1 MNQKEEEEEE
11 GEAIKVILLG
21 ESGSGKTSLI
31 NAAIGN
37 KFDENNKNTTTMNCS
52 FVKLSKIINDR
63 EYTINLWDTIG
74 QEKFRSLTKVFYKN
88 SDIVIFVF
96 DITSKESFDDLNYWF
111 NTVEDELGNKAIK
124 GLAANKIDLY
134 DKQEVDDDTIKNYA
148 NKKGIKFQY
157 TTATNPANFSKL
169 LEELLIE
176 YLKTGISENRKKIV
190 GKKLKKKEEAKKKS
204 CC

>member
-1 MNQKEEEEEE
+1 MNQKEEEEE

-31 NAAIGN
+31 NTAIGN
-37 KFDENNKNTTTMNCS
+37 KFDENKKDATINCS
-52 FVKLSKIINDR
+52 FVKLTKVIEDK
-63 EYTINLWDTIG
+63 EYKINLWDTIG

-176 YLKTGISENRKKIV
+176 YLTTEISENRKKSV
-190 GKKLKKKEEAKKKS
+190 GKKLKKKEEIKKKS